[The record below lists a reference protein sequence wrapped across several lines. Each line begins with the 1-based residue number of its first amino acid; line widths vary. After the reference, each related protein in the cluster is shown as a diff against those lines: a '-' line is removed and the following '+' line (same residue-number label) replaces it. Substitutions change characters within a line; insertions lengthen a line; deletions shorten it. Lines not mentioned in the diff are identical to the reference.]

1 MNVILL
7 EKVHKLGELGDQV
20 RVKAGYGRN
29 YLIPGGKA
37 VPATPDNIA
46 RFERRRAE
54 LQQRQQQA
62 RASAT
67 VRAEK
72 LNAMALTLPWPA
84 GPEGK
89 LFGSVGAPDIAE
101 AVTAAGVE
109 LTRQE
114 IRLPDGPLKST
125 GEYEIPA
132 RLHTEVSATIKVNV
146 VPDSPVAG
154 KAE

>member
-7 EKVHKLGELGDQV
+7 EKVHKLGDLGDQV
-20 RVKAGYGRN
+20 RVKPGYGRN

-62 RASAT
+62 RASAA

-89 LFGSVGAPDIAE
+89 LFGSVGAADIAE
-101 AVTAAGVE
+101 AITAAGVE

-114 IRLPDGPLKST
+114 LRLPDGPLKST

-132 RLHTEVSATIKVNV
+132 RLHAEVSATIKVHV
-146 VPDSPVAG
+146 VPDAPVAD

>member
-7 EKVHKLGELGDQV
+7 EKVHKLGDLGDQV
-20 RVKAGYGRN
+20 RVKPGYGRN

-62 RASAT
+62 RASAA

-72 LNAMALTLPWPA
+72 LNAMTLTLPWPA

-89 LFGSVGAPDIAE
+89 LFGSVGAADIAL

-114 IRLPDGPLKST
+114 LRLPDGPLKST

-132 RLHTEVSATIKVNV
+132 RLHAEVSATIKVHV
-146 VPDSPVAG
+146 VPDAPVAD

>member
-7 EKVHKLGELGDQV
+7 EKVHKLGDLGDQV

-62 RASAT
+62 RASAA

-72 LNAMALTLPWPA
+72 LNAMVLTLPWPA

-89 LFGSVGAPDIAE
+89 LFGSVGAADIAE
-101 AVTAAGVE
+101 AVIAAGVE

-114 IRLPDGPLKST
+114 LRLPDGPLKST

-132 RLHTEVSATIKVNV
+132 RLHAEVSATIKVHV
-146 VPDSPVAG
+146 VPDKPFADKV
-154 KAE
+154 E

>member
-7 EKVHKLGELGDQV
+7 EKVHKLGDLGDQV
-20 RVKAGYGRN
+20 RVKPGYGRN

-62 RASAT
+62 RASAA

-72 LNAMALTLPWPA
+72 LNALTLALPWPA

-89 LFGSVGAPDIAE
+89 LFGSVGAADIAL

-114 IRLPDGPLKST
+114 LRLPDGPLKST

-132 RLHTEVSATIKVNV
+132 RLHAEVSATIKVNV
-146 VPDSPVAG
+146 VPDTPVVD

>member
-7 EKVHKLGELGDQV
+7 EKVHKLGDLGDQV

-46 RFERRRAE
+46 RFEQRRAE

-62 RASAT
+62 RASAA

-72 LNAMALTLPWPA
+72 LNAIMLTLPWPA

-89 LFGSVGAPDIAE
+89 LFGSVGAADIAL

-114 IRLPDGPLKST
+114 LRLPDGPLKSI

-132 RLHTEVSATIKVNV
+132 RLHAEVSATIKVQV
-146 VPDSPVAG
+146 TPDKPIAD

>member
-7 EKVHKLGELGDQV
+7 EKVHKLGDLGDQV
-20 RVKAGYGRN
+20 RVKPGYGRN

-62 RASAT
+62 RASAA

-72 LNAMALTLPWPA
+72 LNALALTLPWPA

-89 LFGSVGAPDIAE
+89 LFGSVGTADIAL

-114 IRLPDGPLKST
+114 LRLPDGPLKST

-132 RLHTEVSATIKVNV
+132 RLHAEVSATIKVNV
-146 VPDSPVAG
+146 VPDTPVAD

>member
-7 EKVHKLGELGDQV
+7 EKVHKLGDLGDQV

-62 RASAT
+62 RASAA

-72 LNAMALTLPWPA
+72 LNAMTLTLPWPA

-89 LFGSVGAPDIAE
+89 LFGSVGAADIVE

-114 IRLPDGPLKST
+114 LRLPDGPLKST

-132 RLHTEVSATIKVNV
+132 RLHAEVSATIKVHV
-146 VPDSPVAG
+146 TPDKPVANQ
-154 KAE
+154 AE

>member
-7 EKVHKLGELGDQV
+7 EKVHKLGDLGDQV
-20 RVKAGYGRN
+20 RVKPGYGRN

-62 RASAT
+62 RASAA

-72 LNAMALTLPWPA
+72 LNALTLTLPWPA

-89 LFGSVGAPDIAE
+89 LFGSVGAADIAL

-114 IRLPDGPLKST
+114 LRLPDGPLKST

-132 RLHTEVSATIKVNV
+132 RLHAEVSATIKVNV
-146 VPDSPVAG
+146 VPDAPVVD
-154 KAE
+154 KVE

>member
-7 EKVHKLGELGDQV
+7 EKVHKLGDLGDQV
-20 RVKAGYGRN
+20 RVKPGYGRN

-62 RASAT
+62 RASAA

-89 LFGSVGAPDIAE
+89 LFGSVGAADIAE
-101 AVTAAGVE
+101 AATAGGVE

-114 IRLPDGPLKST
+114 LRLPDGPLKST

-132 RLHTEVSATIKVNV
+132 RLHAEVSATIKVHV
-146 VPDSPVAG
+146 VPDAPVAD

>member
-7 EKVHKLGELGDQV
+7 EKVHKLGDLGDQV
-20 RVKAGYGRN
+20 RVKPGYGRN

-46 RFERRRAE
+46 RFEQRRAE

-62 RASAT
+62 RASAA

-72 LNAMALTLPWPA
+72 LNAMALTLPWAA

-89 LFGSVGAPDIAE
+89 LFGSVGAADIAL

-114 IRLPDGPLKST
+114 LRLPDGPLKST

-146 VPDSPVAG
+146 VPDGQVAD

>member
-7 EKVHKLGELGDQV
+7 EKVHKLGDLGDQV
-20 RVKAGYGRN
+20 RVKPGYGRN

-62 RASAT
+62 RANAA

-72 LNAMALTLPWPA
+72 LNALTLTLPWPA

-89 LFGSVGAPDIAE
+89 LFGSVGAPAIAE
-101 AVTAAGVE
+101 AAIAAGVE

-114 IRLPDGPLKST
+114 LRLPDGPLKST

-132 RLHTEVSATIKVNV
+132 RLHAEVSATIKVNV
-146 VPDSPVAG
+146 VPDAPVAD